1 MLINIYKNWLNDACV
16 AFMEMGQ
23 FMEME
28 EGLMEENEDLIKKV
42 GFLEM
47 E

>member
-16 AFMEMGQ
+16 AFMEMEQ
-23 FMEME
+23 
-28 EGLMEENEDLIKKV
+28 GLMEENKDLIKKV

>member
-1 MLINIYKNWLNDACV
+1 
-16 AFMEMGQ
+16 MEMGQ

>member
-1 MLINIYKNWLNDACV
+1 MMFCV
-16 AFMEMGQ
+16 AFTSMGQ
-23 FMEME
+23 FMDME